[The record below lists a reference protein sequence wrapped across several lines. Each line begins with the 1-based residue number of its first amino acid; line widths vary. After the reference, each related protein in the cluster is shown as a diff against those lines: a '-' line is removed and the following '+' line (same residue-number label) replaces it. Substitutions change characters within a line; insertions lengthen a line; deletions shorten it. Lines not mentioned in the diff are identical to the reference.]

1 MLSLFQV
8 IGTIPPPSPLSTN
21 FDPVAQGGLGQ
32 LINLFIYIII
42 IAAGLYALF
51 NLLIAGYAFM
61 SAGDDPKKM
70 AAAWGKIYQT
80 VLGLVVVAG
89 AFVLAAI
96 FGQLI
101 YGDWNALLRPSIP
114 AI

>member
-8 IGTIPPPSPLSTN
+8 IGTIPPPSPLAK
-21 FDPVAQGGLGQ
+21 FGPVQAGGIGTF
-32 LINLFIYIII
+32 INLLVDIII
-42 IAAGLYALF
+42 VAAGLYALF
-51 NLLIAGYAFM
+51 NLLLAGYAFM

-96 FGQLI
+96 FGWLI
-101 YGDWNALLRPSIP
+101 YGNFNALLKPSIP
-114 AI
+114 TL

>member
-8 IGTIPPPSPLSTN
+8 IGTIPPPSPLKK
-21 FDPVAQGGLGQ
+21 FGPIQAGGIGRF
-32 LINLFIYIII
+32 INLIIYIII
-42 IAAGLYALF
+42 VAAGLYALF
-51 NLLIAGYAFM
+51 NLLLAGYAFM

-89 AFVLAAI
+89 SFVLAAI
-96 FGQLI
+96 FGWLI
-101 YGDWNALLRPSIP
+101 YGDWNALLKPTIPSI
-114 AI
+114 

>member
-8 IGTIPPPSPLSTN
+8 IGTIPPPSPLSN
-21 FDPVAQGGLGQ
+21 FDPVEQGGLGQ

-42 IAAGLYALF
+42 VVAGLYALF
-51 NLLIAGYAFM
+51 NLLLAGYAFM

-96 FGQLI
+96 FGWLI
-101 YGDWNALLRPSIP
+101 YGRFNALLTPTIPSI
-114 AI
+114 